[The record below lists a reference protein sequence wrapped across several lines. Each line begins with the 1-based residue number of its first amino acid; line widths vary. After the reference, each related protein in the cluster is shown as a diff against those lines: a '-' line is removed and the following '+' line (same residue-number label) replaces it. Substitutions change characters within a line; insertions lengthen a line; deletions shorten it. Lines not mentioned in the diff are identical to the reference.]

1 MIRQIEEM
9 KARYESEGW
18 DLVLTAEG
26 GTKPTWFSVITCSPS
41 MQEKLSNLARQ
52 VVESGFRIPKEFQEH
67 ERTIFQFILSNPYI
81 KDQEHVNSIL
91 TSLAKCYPGSFADI
105 EPVMYWQPLFSVGY
119 YAIKGQH
126 GHAKITYNFEEALS
140 EARSFITRHVKDDE
154 ILMVE
159 VTGLGTSKF
168 AVAYMTEQY
177 LDMYTD
183 LMRNDMSKENYEAY
197 LKACTECMKTG
208 KIVVARYPE

>member
-1 MIRQIEEM
+1 
-9 KARYESEGW
+9 
-18 DLVLTAEG
+18 
-26 GTKPTWFSVITCSPS
+26 
-41 MQEKLSNLARQ
+41 
-52 VVESGFRIPKEFQEH
+52 
-67 ERTIFQFILSNPYI
+67 
-81 KDQEHVNSIL
+81 
-91 TSLAKCYPGSFADI
+91 
-105 EPVMYWQPLFSVGY
+105 MYWQPLFSVGY